1 MREVTL
7 NLDLENS
14 SWAKSIFKGI
24 DFVKKAATT
33 VRPDIAEGTH
43 KKGKILFLHQIVDL
57 VKEKNIPPSVTMNFD
72 LTPLK
77 YASVTIHTL
86 TEKGSKHVGICDMT
100 YRKCETF
107 Q

>member
-1 MREVTL
+1 M
-7 NLDLENS
+7 
-14 SWAKSIFKGI
+14 
-24 DFVKKAATT
+24 
-33 VRPDIAEGTH
+33 RPDIAEGTH

-86 TEKGSKHVGICDMT
+86 TEKGFKHVGICDMT